1 MFPPGAR
8 AIFVFIVPSDVPPD
22 PRRRLAVRLDRVED
36 ALIGMMRV
44 LLAPI
49 AAAALVGLGFV
60 VLRMPEG
67 GGSQGEWFYAAA
79 FLVLVL
85 FLVFGQY
92 TKLQRRI
99 SRRRDRSGLAEGMET
114 FRKSLNVS
122 FGSVEPQASD
132 VSGRSAQP
140 RTFNISFG
148 ATEPQILR
156 LDRAQI
162 DEARYQLQRG
172 RDLEDVMAE
181 VVPEYPRLNVIE
193 KRLYRA
199 ALNAALKAES

>member
-1 MFPPGAR
+1 MR
-8 AIFVFIVPSDVPPD
+8 SDVPSD
-22 PRRRLAVRLDRVED
+22 PRRRLAVRLDGIED
-36 ALIGMMRV
+36 VLIGIMRV
-44 LLAPI
+44 FLAAI
-49 AAAALVGLGFV
+49 AAAALVGLGLI

-67 GGSQGEWFYAAA
+67 GGSQGEWFYGAA

-85 FLVFGQY
+85 FLVVGQH

-114 FRKSLNVS
+114 FRKSFNVS

-132 VSGRSAQP
+132 VSFGSAQP

-148 ATEPQILR
+148 ATEPQIFR
-156 LDRAQI
+156 LARAQI
-162 DEARYQLQRG
+162 DEARDQLQRG

-181 VVPEYPRLNVIE
+181 VVPEYPRLDVIE

-199 ALNAALKAES
+199 AFEAALKAES